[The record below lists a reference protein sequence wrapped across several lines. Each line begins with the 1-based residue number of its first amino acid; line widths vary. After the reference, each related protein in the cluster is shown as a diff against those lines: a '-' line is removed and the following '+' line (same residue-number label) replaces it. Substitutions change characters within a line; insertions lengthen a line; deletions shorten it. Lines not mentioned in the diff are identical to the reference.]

1 MTSSLEGGGRSGYP
15 PKVMTSFSH
24 DMMTRGRGGSGYPPK
39 VMTSFMNSPLF
50 TFCDNW
56 KLRRGSELRLMK
68 DRNLLVFSAFTK
80 EFLMLVKYIE
90 NQQPQYEYSSRDT
103 QQKALLTCPSFPAF
117 GYFVEGENSIL
128 LNTRLLDLKRIIA
141 VFGSMSLFCKYSC
154 NFNSL

>member
-1 MTSSLEGGGRSGYP
+1 MQWHWRHISLSSISLSLY
-15 PKVMTSFSH
+15 F
-24 DMMTRGRGGSGYPPK
+24 YL
-39 VMTSFMNSPLF
+39 LF

-80 EFLMLVKYIE
+80 EFLILVKYIE

-117 GYFVEGENSIL
+117 GYFAEGENSIL
-128 LNTRLLDLKRIIA
+128 LNTRLLDLKRIIWNYQIKVILLYYITI
-141 VFGSMSLFCKYSC
+141 VFYWTHGS
-154 NFNSL
+154 

>member
-1 MTSSLEGGGRSGYP
+1 MFHLLSTYKCCGTEDTFLSLY
-15 PKVMTSFSH
+15 F
-24 DMMTRGRGGSGYPPK
+24 YL
-39 VMTSFMNSPLF
+39 LF

-90 NQQPQYEYSSRDT
+90 SQHQQPQYEYSSRDT

-128 LNTRLLDLKRIIA
+128 LNTRLLDLKRIIWKCYIKIIFSYHYYYLTH
-141 VFGSMSLFCKYSC
+141 VS
-154 NFNSL
+154 